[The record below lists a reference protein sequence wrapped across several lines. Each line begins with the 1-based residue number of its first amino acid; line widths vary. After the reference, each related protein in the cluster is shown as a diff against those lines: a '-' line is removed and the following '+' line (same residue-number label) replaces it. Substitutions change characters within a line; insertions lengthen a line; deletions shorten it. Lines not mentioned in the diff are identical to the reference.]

1 MSEPFGQYPHG
12 QYSYGPGGAYPVPEP
27 PRRHRA
33 RHALGL
39 TATAVV
45 AAALG
50 AGVAVGFSGGS
61 STGAAAATSK
71 TELSTAQIASR
82 IDPGLVDVT
91 STLGYQQATA
101 KGTGIVLTSSGEILT
116 NNHVINGATSVSVT
130 DIGNGKTYKATVVGY
145 DDSKDVAV
153 LQLTGASGLSVATL
167 GDSSTVGVGNS
178 VVALGNAEGLGG
190 TPSVATG
197 SVTALDQSITASD
210 ESSGTSEQLTG
221 LIETNAAIEPGDS
234 GGPLVNTHGQ
244 VVGMDTAASTNY
256 TFGGG
261 GNGGFGGGSGGSGG
275 FGGSG
280 GGFGGS
286 GSSGSSGSSGAS
298 GSSSSGN
305 GTTTQAFSIPI
316 DTALSIA
323 KQIDSG
329 DGSSTVHVGATAF
342 MGVEIASTTGQSSGV
357 ELAGAQPGTPA
368 AAAGLT
374 EGDVITALNGT
385 AVTSGTQISQALVP
399 LHPGNKLSVTW
410 TDTSGQSH
418 TTTLTLGTG
427 PSA

>member
-1 MSEPFGQYPHG
+1 
-12 QYSYGPGGAYPVPEP
+12 
-27 PRRHRA
+27 
-33 RHALGL
+33 
-39 TATAVV
+39 
-45 AAALG
+45 
-50 AGVAVGFSGGS
+50 
-61 STGAAAATSK
+61 
-71 TELSTAQIASR
+71 
-82 IDPGLVDVT
+82 
-91 STLGYQQATA
+91 
-101 KGTGIVLTSSGEILT
+101 
-116 NNHVINGATSVSVT
+116 
-130 DIGNGKTYKATVVGY
+130 
-145 DDSKDVAV
+145 
-153 LQLTGASGLSVATL
+153 
-167 GDSSTVGVGNS
+167 
-178 VVALGNAEGLGG
+178 
-190 TPSVATG
+190 
-197 SVTALDQSITASD
+197 
-210 ESSGTSEQLTG
+210 
-221 LIETNAAIEPGDS
+221 
-234 GGPLVNTHGQ
+234 
-244 VVGMDTAASTNY
+244 MDTAASTNY

-329 DGSSTVHVGATAF
+329 DGSSTVHIGATAF